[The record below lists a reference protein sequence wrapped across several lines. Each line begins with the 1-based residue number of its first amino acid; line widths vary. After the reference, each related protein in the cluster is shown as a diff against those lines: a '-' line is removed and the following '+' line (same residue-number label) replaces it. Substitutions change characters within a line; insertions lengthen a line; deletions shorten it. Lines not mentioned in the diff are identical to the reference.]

1 MCFFFP
7 DLFSILCSRGKKSS
21 MLYGGIPDIE
31 KSKIL
36 ILCGK
41 ENVKSYI
48 YIIYK
53 GIAFI
58 GDKHTHLRL
67 VHEAL

>member
-1 MCFFFP
+1 MFFFP
-7 DLFSILCSRGKKSS
+7 PICLAFCAVGEKILHALR
-21 MLYGGIPDIE
+21 GIPDIE

-41 ENVKSYI
+41 ENVKGYI
-48 YIIYK
+48 YIYK
-53 GIAFI
+53 GLAFI

-67 VHEAL
+67 VHEALCI